1 MNAEMHVYNSREEWL
16 RARTSYIG
24 GSDAACILGLNPWK
38 SNQRLWEEKTGRA
51 EPDNLSENKAVIYGA
66 NAEEYLRKLFEL
78 DFPEMDVEYIEN
90 NMWTNPSVP
99 WAHASLDGWM
109 TDQDGRRGILEIK
122 TSTISSALAG
132 EKWKGKKIPD
142 NYFSQIVHYFLVT
155 GFKFAIVKAQL
166 KYERE
171 GEEPFMITRHYRI
184 EREDCE
190 ADIQYLAA
198 KEREF
203 AEHIERDIRPALIL
217 PEI

>member
-1 MNAEMHVYNSREEWL
+1 MNAELHVYKSREEWL
-16 RARTSYIG
+16 QARTSYIG

-38 SNQRLWEEKTGRA
+38 SNQRLWEEKTGRTQ
-51 EPDNLSENKAVIYGA
+51 PDDLSENEAVNYGA
-66 NAEEYLRKLFEL
+66 DAEEYLRELFKL
-78 DFPEMDVEYIEN
+78 DYPEMEVEYIPH
-90 NMWTNPSVP
+90 NMWTNASIP

-109 TDQDGRRGILEIK
+109 TDPDGRRGILEIK
-122 TSTISSALAG
+122 TSTINSSLAG
-132 EKWKGKKIPD
+132 EKWKDKIPD
-142 NYFSQIVHYFLVT
+142 TYFSQIIHYFLVT

-171 GEEPFMITRHYRI
+171 GEEPFLITRHYRI
-184 EREDCE
+184 ERADCE

-203 AEHIERDIRPALIL
+203 AEYIKKDIRPALIL